1 MADRRP
7 SDVSLD
13 RESGKELALLLAM
26 VSLLP
31 AAEVDPQVPVAE
43 VRAFN
48 RFYTNVI
55 GVLRE
60 GLLQTPYSLTE
71 ARLLFELAQKDSAE
85 VVELRRELDVDA
97 GYLSRILT
105 RFEADGL
112 VSRAR
117 SRQDGRRQ
125 VIRLTA
131 RGRRVFRTL
140 DERSAREVRNL
151 VAPLR
156 EEERRRLVEA
166 MRTIRSI
173 LEGTPRS
180 EAYVLRPMVA
190 GDYGWVVHRH
200 GVLYA
205 EEYGWDETFEALVA
219 QIVADYVRNRDPR
232 RENAW
237 LAEVDGQAAGCVFCV
252 KKADTVAQLRLLLVE
267 PWARGRGIGSR
278 LIEECLR
285 FAKRAAYERIML
297 WTNDVLDDA
306 RRLYERANFELG
318 EEQSH
323 HSFGHD
329 LVSQT
334 WWRPL

>member
-1 MADRRP
+1 
-7 SDVSLD
+7 
-13 RESGKELALLLAM
+13 M

-31 AAEVDPQVPVAE
+31 TTEVAPSEPVSE

-48 RFYTNVI
+48 RFYTNMI

-60 GLLQTPYSLTE
+60 RLLQTPYSLTE
-71 ARLLFELAQKDSAE
+71 ARLLFELAQRELAE
-85 VVELRRELDVDA
+85 VVDLRRELDVDA
-97 GYLSRILT
+97 GYLSRILS

-112 VSRAR
+112 ISRAR
-117 SRQDGRRQ
+117 SRRDGRRQ
-125 VIRLTA
+125 VIRLTS
-131 RGRRVFRTL
+131 RGRRAFKTL
-140 DERSAREVRNL
+140 DERSAREVGNL
-151 VAPLR
+151 LAPVR
-156 EEERRRLVEA
+156 EEDQRRLVEA
-166 MRTIRSI
+166 MRTIRGI

-180 EAYVLRPMVA
+180 DAFVLRSMVP

-219 QIVADYVRNRDPR
+219 QIIADYVRNRDPR

-237 LAEVDGQAAGCVFCV
+237 LAEVDGQVAGCVFCV
-252 KKADTVAQLRLLLVE
+252 RKEEPVAQLRLLLVE

-285 FAKRAAYERIML
+285 FAKRAGYERIML

-306 RRLYERANFELG
+306 RRRYERAGFQLGG
-318 EEQSH
+318 EEPH

-334 WWRPL
+334 WWREL